1 MVKPEIFSQI
11 LDSLDDQIVL
21 VDTNH
26 IIQYMNIAARKHYA
40 KFGDLIGKSILDCH
54 NSHSCEIIRNT
65 YPKLEK
71 GSAEEFIYKTRKNR
85 VYMRSVFDP
94 EGKLIGYYER
104 FEPLAG
110 T

>member
-1 MVKPEIFSQI
+1 MVKPDIFSQI
-11 LDSLDDQIVL
+11 LDSLDEQFVL

-26 IIQYMNIAARKHYA
+26 IIRYMNMAARKNYA
-40 KFGDLIGKSILDCH
+40 KYGDLIGKSIFDCH
-54 NSHSCEIIRNT
+54 NSQSSEIIRNT

-71 GSAEEFIYKTRKNR
+71 GSAEEFIYKTPKNR

-94 EGKLIGYYER
+94 ERRLIGYYER
-104 FEPLAG
+104 LEPL

>member
-11 LDSLDDQIVL
+11 LDSLDEQIVF

-26 IIQYMNIAARKHYA
+26 VIQYLNAAAKKHY
-40 KFGDLIGKSILDCH
+40 KESDNLIGKNIFDCH
-54 NSHSCEIIRNT
+54 NLQSGEVIRKAHE
-65 YPKLEK
+65 KLEA
-71 GSAEEFIYKTRKNR
+71 GSAEEFIYQNKKHR

-94 EGKLIGYYER
+94 ERRLIGYYER

-110 T
+110 R